1 VRKISTY
8 MWINFFIFFFP
19 FLSAIVFFRF
29 FFKDIVAFF
38 ISFFVVGI
46 FFIIWDSFFTTK
58 DVWEFNEKHV
68 MKLRIFNL
76 PVEEIIFFI
85 TAPFGC
91 IFIFSIMEIFFKD
104 SVFETILLKYLFI
117 FISVCFIIAGIFLR
131 KKIYTFVVFMLTG
144 ISTFLFVIAEIFFY
158 KKFIFAMLISYVPFL
173 VFNGILTTLP
183 VVKYNK
189 NHIIGLRI
197 INIPLED
204 FFYNFIM
211 IGWYFFFFN
220 IFSKIL

>member
-1 VRKISTY
+1 
-8 MWINFFIFFFP
+8 M
-19 FLSAIVFFRF
+19 
-29 FFKDIVAFF
+29 
-38 ISFFVVGI
+38 
-46 FFIIWDSFFTTK
+46 
-58 DVWEFNEKHV
+58 
-68 MKLRIFNL
+68 
-76 PVEEIIFFI
+76 
-85 TAPFGC
+85 
-91 IFIFSIMEIFFKD
+91 
-104 SVFETILLKYLFI
+104 
-117 FISVCFIIAGIFLR
+117 R

>member
-1 VRKISTY
+1 MKRISTY

-19 FLSAIVFFRF
+19 FLSAIVFFRD
-29 FFKDIVAFF
+29 FFKEIGAFI
-38 ISFFVVGI
+38 ISFFIVGA
-46 FFIIWDSFFTTK
+46 FFIIWDSFFTIK

-76 PVEEIIFFI
+76 PVEEVLFFI

-91 IFIFSIMEIFFKD
+91 IFIFSVMGTFFKD
-104 SVFETILLKYLFI
+104 SVFGNILLKYLFI
-117 FISVCFIIAGIFLR
+117 FSSVFLIIVGIFLR
-131 KKIYTFVVFMLTG
+131 KRIYTFVVFMLTG
-144 ISTFLFVIAEIFFY
+144 VSTFLFAISEIIFY

-173 VFNGILTTLP
+173 VFNGILTSLP

-189 NHIIGLRI
+189 NQIIGLRI

-211 IGWYFFFFN
+211 LGWYFFFFN